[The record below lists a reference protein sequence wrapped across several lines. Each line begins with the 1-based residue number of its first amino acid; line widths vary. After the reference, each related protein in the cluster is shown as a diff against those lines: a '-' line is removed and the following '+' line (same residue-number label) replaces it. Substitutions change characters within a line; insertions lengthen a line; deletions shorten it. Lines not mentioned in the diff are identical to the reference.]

1 MKFNTLQVKMKANLS
16 KECTRI
22 VRYRETAALK
32 LSASKHHDE
41 AKYSK
46 SCYYSPGK
54 K

>member
-1 MKFNTLQVKMKANLS
+1 MKANLFE
-16 KECTRI
+16 ECPRI
-22 VRYRETAALK
+22 AWYRETAALK

-54 K
+54 